1 MTNGDSSLIITTS
14 LDPCL
19 LVYPLSE
26 WNAFEER
33 LSRLPQFDDTVTA
46 VRRIY
51 VSGAIECEIDKLGR
65 VLIPVTLRKHADLK
79 RELVWAGMGRNVEI
93 WSKSRFEQLRSD
105 LLDDAERRQ
114 EIARRLTELGL

>member
-93 WSKSRFEQLRSD
+93 WSKSRFEQIRSD